1 MTCCKCRKFFWPI
14 RQGTATTRP
23 SLLSLLA
30 VCFDAPHVRVCVA
43 IMCALS
49 VAVATCR
56 SSKWLELHSHLRRN
70 CVCSGQ
76 LTTVRTAFTSVCTFQ
91 PTVLQL
97 VQPLSTGEC
106 NPSCAELF
114 YWPMHTRKS
123 RPRAVAAR
131 HLLFDEWVCE
141 WYPFLR
147 QVMTDDDDPPQPHPP
162 RRCCLLLAAC
172 CDSARV
178 RNRQGRRA
186 SRG

>member
-76 LTTVRTAFTSVCTFQ
+76 LTTVRVAQ
-91 PTVLQL
+91 
-97 VQPLSTGEC
+97 QPLRPSALSSQPSSNWSSRFPLVNATHLVPSYSIGQCTHANPAHVLWPLVTCCSTSG
-106 NPSCAELF
+106 CASGILS
-114 YWPMHTRKS
+114 YDK
-123 RPRAVAAR
+123 
-131 HLLFDEWVCE
+131 
-141 WYPFLR
+141 
-147 QVMTDDDDPPQPHPP
+147 
-162 RRCCLLLAAC
+162 
-172 CDSARV
+172 
-178 RNRQGRRA
+178 
-186 SRG
+186 